1 MGAAFSGGDATMKL
15 GGVNKAG
22 KPIKYDLGGQAPPP
36 ASDLTDAALGAS
48 RRAQMLRMLTSRGR
62 GSTFLTGPMGDQT
75 TPKLSRPSLL
85 GGGY

>member
-22 KPIKYDLGGQAPPP
+22 KPLNYGLGIQPPSPAPTI
-36 ASDLTDAALGAS
+36 TDAALTSS
-48 RRAQMLRMLTSRGR
+48 RRSQMLRMLTSRGR